1 MIYAYIIILYSN
13 QLNENKE
20 KSQLA
25 SKAKHFSNFSSIV
38 SFNSPIDLL
47 YFNFELSFELGDIFL
62 VLYYFISQYLSVFLT
77 FP

>member
-1 MIYAYIIILYSN
+1 MIYADILILYSI

-25 SKAKHFSNFSSIV
+25 SKAKYFSNFSTIV

-62 VLYYFISQYLSVFLT
+62 VLYYFFSQYFSIFLT